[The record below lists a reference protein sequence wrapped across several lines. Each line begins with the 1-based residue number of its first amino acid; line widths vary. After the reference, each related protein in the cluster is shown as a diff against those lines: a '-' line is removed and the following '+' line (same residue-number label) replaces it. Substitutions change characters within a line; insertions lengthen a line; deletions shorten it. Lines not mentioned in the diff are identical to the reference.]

1 MRILVT
7 GRTGQLAT
15 SLSEQAR
22 GTSVELINR
31 GRPALDLERPSE
43 AAARIKHL
51 RPNLVVNAAAYTAV
65 DRAEAE
71 PDRAFAVNRDGA
83 AAAARAA
90 AQLGVPFIHISTDY
104 VFDGAKRTPYVET
117 DKTGPINIYGASKL
131 AGEEAVLAAHPHA
144 LILRTS
150 WVFSPFGSNF
160 VKTMLTAG
168 ATRPVLRV
176 VSDQAGNPTSALD
189 LASAILAIAPRLRDE
204 AGGVFHYAGGGATSW
219 YGFADAIFA
228 ESRKLGGPS
237 PDLQAITTEEYP
249 TPARRPANSRLDCS
263 AFVARFGV
271 TPRPWLED
279 LPQVVTRLLSAH
291 GEGTQS

>member
-7 GRTGQLAT
+7 GRAGQLAT
-15 SLSEQAR
+15 ALSEQAH
-22 GTSVELINR
+22 GSSVELITR
-31 GRPALDLERPSE
+31 GRPELDLERPSE
-43 AAARIKHL
+43 AAARISDL
-51 RPNLVVNAAAYTAV
+51 RPDVVVNAAAYTAV

-83 AAAARAA
+83 TAAARAA

-104 VFDGAKRTPYVET
+104 VFDGAKLAPYVER
-117 DKTGPINIYGASKL
+117 DKTGPINVYGTSKL
-131 AGEEAVLAAHPHA
+131 AGEQAVLDAHPQA

-168 ATRPVLRV
+168 ATRPALRV
-176 VSDQAGNPTSALD
+176 VSDQLGSPTSALD
-189 LASAILAIAPRLRDE
+189 LAASILAIAPRLRDE
-204 AGGVFHYAGGGATSW
+204 AGGVFHYAGRGATNW
-219 YGFADAIFA
+219 FGFAEAIFA

-237 PDLQAITTEEYP
+237 PDLQAITTQEYP

-263 AFVARFGV
+263 AFAARFGMA
-271 TPRPWLED
+271 PRPWAED
-279 LPQVVTRLLSAH
+279 LPRVVRRLLSA
-291 GEGTQS
+291 